1 MITFFSSASASLCS
15 EMAFISGGCI
25 ALSDCAMTK
34 DQANPVKTHTT
45 ALVQEGIV
53 DLGDLCIHGAMLE
66 RQKLRRLHFMQ
77 TGDGSGK
84 LMRKGTFRVQGLRLN
99 LSR

>member
-1 MITFFSSASASLCS
+1 
-15 EMAFISGGCI
+15 
-25 ALSDCAMTK
+25 MTK

-53 DLGDLCIHGAMLE
+53 DLGDLSIHGAMLE

-77 TGDGSGK
+77 TGDGSWK
-84 LMRKGTFRVQGLRLN
+84 LMRKGAFRVERLGLN